1 MAIIILDY
9 EVEVNTTKLIL
20 WYIDI
25 GRLEF
30 LEMHCLFLSYA
41 STLVVGLDCKLKLL
55 ANVFEEDLLLKNLTT
70 LLKVS
75 HITLLDHDYT

>member
-1 MAIIILDY
+1 MTIIILDN

-30 LEMHCLFLSYA
+30 LEMHSLFLSYA
-41 STLVVGLDCKLKLL
+41 SALVVGLDCKLKLL

-75 HITLLDHDYT
+75 HIALLDHDYT